1 MPEKT
6 AMPKKLIAEFTES
19 YLEKIFY
26 FCLKKT
32 GDADSL
38 ETVKALEKY
47 GYLHRSEGGYVPD
60 VLVLNVKEIKSAFES
75 LDEQTASELMA
86 MAQNAKKLLGDLYDK
101 VAQTVKSDL
110 PKIFSKDE
118 FRLTL
123 ATSNM
128 YFSRGYVMS
137 RALRSGWLK
146 PADEVSYTI
155 GAHIYE

>member
-38 ETVKALEKY
+38 ETVKSLEKY
-47 GYLHRSEGGYVPD
+47 GYLHRSEGDYVPD

-86 MAQNAKKLLGDLYDK
+86 MAQNAKSFLGIF
-101 VAQTVKSDL
+101 TIKS
-110 PKIFSKDE
+110 
-118 FRLTL
+118 
-123 ATSNM
+123 
-128 YFSRGYVMS
+128 
-137 RALRSGWLK
+137 LK
-146 PADEVSYTI
+146 R
-155 GAHIYE
+155 

>member
-1 MPEKT
+1 
-6 AMPKKLIAEFTES
+6 MPKKLIAEFTES

-75 LDEQTASELMA
+75 L
-86 MAQNAKKLLGDLYDK
+86 
-101 VAQTVKSDL
+101 
-110 PKIFSKDE
+110 
-118 FRLTL
+118 
-123 ATSNM
+123 
-128 YFSRGYVMS
+128 MS
-137 RALRSGWLK
+137 RLLLSLWRWRKTQRSFLGIFTTKSLK
-146 PADEVSYTI
+146 R
-155 GAHIYE
+155 